1 MSRDCQYN
9 PNIPRRVS
17 LWPLLLPALLLS
29 LVISSPA
36 FAKGGDPVWLNPVVD
51 ATAGEQYAKAMAVDL
66 DGNIIVVG
74 STNAGNNDYQM
85 VKFKADG
92 SGTAWP
98 PISSGGSGND
108 EATAVAVDSARNII
122 VTGSVRNTTTLNYD
136 IRTIKYDKDGVKLW
150 EHDYDAAGGDDKAT
164 AVAVDEAGNIYV
176 AGYAVN
182 GTRNEDFLVIKYL
195 PGGPVGNLPA
205 WEELS
210 DDTAY
215 PNNKNQLTAIV
226 AGVDGIAVTG
236 YSSKGG
242 ADFDIITRKY
252 GFDKSLVRAW
262 RKASPGNL
270 DDHGVAVKMDSLG
283 NVIMTGY
290 VTNGANNKDIHI
302 AKYDPAS
309 DTPVWE
315 KSYDGNGE
323 DEPKGLWVDNDTG
336 DVYVTG
342 ATATLAGNTDFYT
355 VHYSSAGNRE
365 WESIY
370 DTGNGAA
377 DIPVALV
384 VDKAV
389 DGGVFVTGYTTASS
403 NEDYLTLKYRKDN
416 GYLLWQTNLNG
427 SGSKDDRPV
436 GIALIPDSGLT
447 PRNVVVAGWSYSNS
461 TLNDFTAIKYD
472 FGALNAPTKLTATVA
487 SNSSITLTWS
497 DNSINE
503 EKFVIQ
509 RKLGGTDT
517 WVDLP
522 DVTSPA
528 PPNSANTV
536 THPDSGLD
544 SNKYYY
550 YRVRANNT
558 TNGDSYYSNEA
569 HALTKVV
576 SYDPPAWSYRYD
588 GTRGDY
594 ATAILTDSVDKN
606 PVVSGYSALLGEG
619 ATEATDDYMTIKL
632 DRTDNSVKWKA
643 RYDSDDTDQAAGLAL
658 DNNGDLLVTGT
669 AYLTRNGDSSD
680 DIYTVKFRT
689 STVTDPATPP
699 GFVWGFPYGE
709 VASTDFATAIGMIRD
724 SSNNSVVIGY
734 GQNPLSTLND
744 DVFIIKLNNID
755 GSRPWEPVV
764 YDSGRNDQPSA
775 VATDAAG
782 NIFVTGYSFDFDDT
796 ILNPTGS
803 YDWFTRK
810 YDGATGALIW
820 TETFDGGHGDDQAL
834 SLDVDAAGN
843 AYVSGY
849 TMQADGKTAFHTVK
863 YRSAAK
869 LAGEEQWIWGKSFNY
884 PGFDA
889 EAMAVKVDP
898 IDNAVVVAG
907 NAYVSATDSDFH
919 LIRYNSADGSLTEG
933 GGKPFWE
940 INFDRPETYD
950 YVTAMTLDPSGY
962 IYLAGNTRSGPESDQ
977 AFNATSNITALIYDF
992 EGTFLGA
999 TNYDGAGRE
1008 DDATAIAAN
1017 YVGEAFIAGS
1027 SVNAANNADYL
1038 VLKQANSGLL
1048 VPAPFTV
1055 VAQTDYSKVDIGW
1068 QHNNASATFSI
1079 ERTPGPVSP
1088 FSEWTEIDTPGAGS
1102 ILFTDTSLTAETSYC
1117 YRISANYNSFPS
1129 RKTAHKCVTT
1139 RVPPPVLDPLIVD
1152 PDPLNPKI
1160 TLNWNQVT
1168 NNAGY
1173 KIERKIGAGAWGD
1186 LITKATNQNF
1196 HADTGLS
1203 TGTTYSYRVTT
1214 INAGGN
1220 SMPSNEQSA
1229 ITRPAAPTLAA
1240 PTNITNCQMA
1250 LSWSPG
1256 VTGASSYTLEYK
1268 PSGGSY
1274 APVTGC
1280 NPAATSCTAT
1290 QLANNTTYYFRVKAS
1305 NVSGDSAWSSPD
1317 KSGATSF
1324 TPPTLNN
1331 PYNAT
1336 NNSIELSW
1344 NIITIAT
1351 KYTLYGKDGIGG
1363 TYAPVTGCQDIAG
1376 TSCVATGLLPTH
1388 TYYFRVTAG
1397 NSCGSSDYSNEKYAP
1412 AILTAPTLPAPTGI
1426 TDTQLT
1432 LTWAGIYGANKYYA
1446 ESKPSGGSY
1455 TPVTGCN
1462 PATQAT
1468 CTPTGLT
1475 PNVTYT
1481 FRVKAGNDTAGG
1493 DSAWSNELPG
1503 RTLLPKPSLTAVTGT
1518 MTTNIN
1524 IGWND
1529 VAGENNYVIERNPCS
1544 DSNNNSAA
1552 CAAGSNYS
1560 GAWSVITNGT
1570 RPADSIFWA
1579 DNSAVAG
1586 TQYMYRI
1593 KATTSAGNYSAYSTE
1608 NLYSSTLLAQPA
1620 MTSIVPFNST
1630 TFDVNWSDITG
1641 ETSYTLERKTGV
1653 AGTYAPVPGAT
1664 DLAKNTVTFRDAGL
1678 SLSTEYCYRV
1688 QAKTSFGVASVYSSN
1703 ELCKTTPL
1711 PEPTLQTPTVQSGTQ
1726 IRLDWNQ
1733 VDSNTGYEVE
1743 RCLTTDNN
1751 QPITHPLGTCTN
1763 LTPKLGTD
1771 INYFTNT
1778 VTAGNTYRYRV
1789 RAWYNS
1795 STEYT
1800 GWSAE
1805 QWATAKPPTPV
1816 LTTPGAANSTQL
1828 NLSWGNVA
1836 GDNGYALY
1844 WKERSG
1850 ASCTDDNWSGPIA
1863 QALNAISYPHSGLSS
1878 GTYYCYKIKA
1888 TAPPGSIDS
1897 DFSGIVSQMTFPA
1910 TPAQPSLSNISASS
1924 ITVGWTNV
1932 TGNNGYKIY
1941 RSPSSNWNIGSVGK
1955 DETMYIDNS
1964 LDSGTTYTYY
1974 VSATSPVGETSYSP
1988 SQTATTTPAIP
1999 TLTGTVISDD
2009 AIDICWPL
2017 VFGATSY
2024 KVDKTGIPPI
2034 PDQIVTYAT
2043 SYCGGPYPTV
2053 ACPSLT
2059 PNVYCFHDTG
2069 LTENTTYSYRVHSAN
2084 GTDSPASNEVIKT
2097 TLDVAAQN
2105 LTAIPLDGGF
2115 TIQLNWTPVA
2125 CSPTPCDNPDSFEIQ
2140 RQLREGVWGSLA
2152 TVSGATLTYT
2162 DNKAIDPNKDYRY
2175 RVRSIKGAN
2184 ISPFSAEAA
2193 VFAKQYTT
2201 GANVCR

>member
-9 PNIPRRVS
+9 PNIPRKVS
-17 LWPLLLPALLLS
+17 LWSLLLLALMLTLACS
-29 LVISSPA
+29 VSA

-51 ATAGEQYAKAMAVDL
+51 ATAGEQYATAMAVDL

-74 STNAGNNDYQM
+74 STSTGNNDYQV
-85 VKFKADG
+85 VKFNADG
-92 SGTAWP
+92 SGTSWLLP
-98 PISSGGSGND
+98 LTSGGTGND

-122 VTGSVRNTTTLNYD
+122 VTGYVRNTTTLNYD
-136 IRTIKYDKDGVKLW
+136 IRTIKYDKYGVKLW

-215 PNNKNQLTAIV
+215 ANNKNVFTAIV

-252 GFDKSLVRAW
+252 GFDQSPVRAW

-290 VTNGANNKDIHI
+290 VTNGANNKDIYI
-302 AKYDPAS
+302 AKYNPAS
-309 DTPVWE
+309 DTPAWE

-355 VHYSSAGNRE
+355 VHYSSGGNRE

-427 SGSKDDRPV
+427 SGNKDDRPV
-436 GIALIPDSGLT
+436 GIALIPDSGPT
-447 PRNVVVAGWSYSNS
+447 RNVTVAGWSYANS
-461 TLNDFTAIKYD
+461 TLKDFTAIKYD

-528 PPNSANTV
+528 APNSANTV
-536 THPDSGLD
+536 TYSDSDLT

-588 GTRGDY
+588 GTWGDY
-594 ATAILTDSVDKN
+594 ATAILTDSVDNN

-619 ATEATDDYMTIKL
+619 ATVPTDDYMTIKL

-669 AYLTRNGDSSD
+669 AYLTRDGVSSD

-699 GFVWGFPYGE
+699 GFVWGVPYGA

-734 GQNPLSTLND
+734 GQNPSSTLND
-744 DVFIIKLNNID
+744 DVFIIKLNNVD
-755 GSRPWEPVV
+755 GSRPWTPVF
-764 YDSGRNDQPSA
+764 YDSGRNDHPSA

-782 NIFVTGYSFDFDDT
+782 NIFVTGYSFDFNDT

-820 TETFDGGHGDDQAL
+820 TETFDGGYGDDQAL

-869 LAGEEQWIWGKSFNY
+869 LAGEEQWIWRKSFNY

-889 EAMAVKVDP
+889 EAIAVKVDP

-919 LIRYNSADGSLTEG
+919 LIRYNPADGSLTEG

-940 INFDRPETYD
+940 INFDRPATYD

-962 IYLAGNTRSGPESDQ
+962 IYLAGNTRSGPESDP
-977 AFNATSNITALIYDF
+977 AFNATSNITALIYDN

-999 TNYDGAGRE
+999 TNYESAGKE
-1008 DDATAIAAN
+1008 DAATAIAAN
-1017 YVGEAFIAGS
+1017 YVGEAFIAGL
-1027 SVNAANNADYL
+1027 SVNANADYL
-1038 VLKQANSGLL
+1038 VLKQTNSGLL

-1055 VAQTDYSKVDIGW
+1055 AAQTDYSKVDIGW
-1068 QHNNASATFSI
+1068 KHNNPNATFSI

-1088 FSEWTEIDTPGAGS
+1088 FSEWTEIATPGAGS

-1139 RVPPPVLDPLIVD
+1139 RIQPPSLDPLIVD
-1152 PDPLNPKI
+1152 PDSLNPKI
-1160 TLNWNQVT
+1160 TLNWGQVT

-1173 KIERKIGAGAWGD
+1173 KIERKIGTGAWSD
-1186 LITKATNQNF
+1186 LITKPANLIS
-1196 HADTGLS
+1196 HDDTGLIK
-1203 TGTTYSYRVTT
+1203 GTTYSYRVTT
-1214 INAGGN
+1214 LNAAGN
-1220 SMPSNEQSA
+1220 SLTSNEQSA
-1229 ITRPAAPTLAA
+1229 ITKPAAPTLSP
-1240 PTNITNCQMA
+1240 PTGITNCQMT

-1274 APVTGC
+1274 NPVTGC
-1280 NPAATSCTAT
+1280 TGITGTSCTVT
-1290 QLANNTTYYFRVKAS
+1290 GLTNKVLYNFHVKAS
-1305 NVSGDSAWSSPD
+1305 NASGDSVWSTPD
-1317 KSGATSF
+1317 QSGTTTF
-1324 TPPTLNN
+1324 PVPTLNAPTN
-1331 PYNAT
+1331 VT
-1336 NNSIELSW
+1336 NNSMSLTWSSV
-1344 NIITIAT
+1344 TIAT
-1351 KYTLYGKDGIGG
+1351 TYTLYSKDGSGDYI
-1363 TYAPVTGCQDIAG
+1363 PVTGCTNIPG
-1376 TSCVATGLLPTH
+1376 TSCNPSGLLPTH
-1388 TYYFRVTAG
+1388 TYSFQVTAN
-1397 NSCGSSDYSNEKYAP
+1397 NSCGSSDPSNVTSAP
-1412 AILTAPTLPAPTGI
+1412 AVLGVPTLSAPTGI
-1426 TDTQLT
+1426 TDTQMSF
-1432 LTWAGIYGANKYYA
+1432 TWPAVTGAATYTVEGKTT
-1446 ESKPSGGSY
+1446 GSY
-1455 TPVTGCN
+1455 APVTGC
-1462 PATQAT
+1462 
-1468 CTPTGLT
+1468 
-1475 PNVTYT
+1475 
-1481 FRVKAGNDTAGG
+1481 
-1493 DSAWSNELPG
+1493 
-1503 RTLLPKPSLTAVTGT
+1503 TAVTGT
-1518 MTTNIN
+1518 GCTATLLTPNRTYSFHIKASNTSGDSNWSTPDKSGKTLLSPSTLTSATGGAAQITLVWTTVPEATGYTIYQ
-1524 IGWND
+1524 GSCS
-1529 VAGENNYVIERNPCS
+1529 AS
-1544 DSNNNSAA
+1544 DSDPTLCQGADA
-1552 CAAGSNYS
+1552 NYS
-1560 GAWSVITNGT
+1560 GWSSVKTVGDVTTTPITTGLTAGT
-1570 RPADSIFWA
+1570 NYRYKIIATVSG
-1579 DNSAVAG
+1579 NSAVGSNVMHAWTNMTAPTLTVGAG
-1586 TQYMYRI
+1586 VDDTSLSLSWNQQPGETNYEIKSAAVCDGPWTVIMPTQPKNNVSYLDTPLARTTQYCYI
-1593 KATTSAGNYSAYSTE
+1593 VTAYSTE
-1608 NLYSSTLLAQPA
+1608 ANPPPIASS
-1620 MTSIVPFNST
+1620 SCV
-1630 TFDVNWSDITG
+1630 
-1641 ETSYTLERKTGV
+1641 
-1653 AGTYAPVPGAT
+1653 
-1664 DLAKNTVTFRDAGL
+1664 
-1678 SLSTEYCYRV
+1678 
-1688 QAKTSFGVASVYSSN
+1688 
-1703 ELCKTTPL
+1703 CKTTPL
-1711 PEPTLQTPTVQSGTQ
+1711 PAPTLNTISVMSTT
-1726 IRLDWNQ
+1726 RLDLSWNHLN
-1733 VDSNTGYEVE
+1733 SNTGYEIE
-1743 RCLTTDNN
+1743 RCPSSDNQN
-1751 QPITHPLGTCTN
+1751 PTGRTVGTPCTN
-1763 LTPKLGTD
+1763 LTPKVGTD
-1771 INYFTNT
+1771 IETFQNT
-1778 VTAGNTYRYRV
+1778 TGLTAGYTYRYRV
-1789 RAWYNS
+1789 RAWYNV
-1795 STEYT
+1795 STENT
-1800 GWSAE
+1800 AWSTE
-1805 QWATAKPPTPV
+1805 QWATTKPPTPV
-1816 LTTPGAANSTQL
+1816 LTTPTAASSIQL

-1836 GDNGYALY
+1836 GDNGYSLY
-1844 WKERSG
+1844 WKERTG
-1850 ASCTDDNWSGPIA
+1850 ATCTDDNWSGPIA

-1888 TAPPGSIDS
+1888 VAPPGSLDS
-1897 DFSGIVSQMTFPA
+1897 EFSGIVSQMTFPA

-1955 DETMYIDNS
+1955 DQTMYIDNS

-1988 SQTATTTPAIP
+1988 SQSATTTPAIP

-2084 GTDSPASNEVIKT
+2084 GTDSPASNEIIKT

-2140 RQLREGVWGSLA
+2140 RQLREGVWGNLA
-2152 TVSGATLTYT
+2152 TVSGTTLTYT